1 MEGGWQGCLPSAS
14 PLSSVDAAGLPLDY
28 SFIHLFRAL
37 MEVGGWWV
45 AVEGRAKA
53 FILERDAE
61 EELNLER
68 RKSFHSPGVVL
79 TLSLLSA
86 AKRWL

>member
-1 MEGGWQGCLPSAS
+1 M
-14 PLSSVDAAGLPLDY
+14 
-28 SFIHLFRAL
+28 
-37 MEVGGWWV
+37 
-45 AVEGRAKA
+45 EGRAKA

-61 EELNLER
+61 ELNLER
-68 RKSFHSPGVVL
+68 RKTFHSPGVVP

>member
-1 MEGGWQGCLPSAS
+1 MMP
-14 PLSSVDAAGLPLDY
+14 
-28 SFIHLFRAL
+28 SFIFSVLSW
-37 MEVGGWWV
+37 GWGEWV

>member
-1 MEGGWQGCLPSAS
+1 MAGRRQGCLPSPS
-14 PLSSVDAAGLPLDY
+14 PLSSVDAAGLPLDDA
-28 SFIHLFRAL
+28 FIHLFRAL
-37 MEVGGWWV
+37 MGVGGWV